1 MHRIIFDNSNNDK
14 RRENSDTNSIDSKKC
29 SGILDDIPIWVTML
43 GNVHVLSAPRLFSPS
58 LSVSPF
64 GYLSI
69 RIKMVVQA
77 SVVCWVNIGNVT
89 SSMLCWAANGG
100 YLTCFFFNVKMMI
113 KQQNEFGF
121 TKSSDKTIFMHVYT
135 YIPMWIYM
143 HAYLS
148 LCTYIYIYIHIY
160 IYGYIIARRDLTHPH
175 KHSTQWRRPSKHSLH
190 TLESLYNL
198 CMLFTHLCAELQS

>member
-1 MHRIIFDNSNNDK
+1 MYACIYEYVYAYVDAQNHFDNSNNDK
-14 RRENSDTNSIDSKKC
+14 RRENSDKNSIDSKKR

-69 RIKMVVQA
+69 RIKTVVQA

-100 YLTCFFFNVKMMI
+100 YLTCFFLREN
-113 KQQNEFGF
+113 N
-121 TKSSDKTIFMHVYT
+121 DK
-135 YIPMWIYM
+135 
-143 HAYLS
+143 A
-148 LCTYIYIYIHIY
+148 
-160 IYGYIIARRDLTHPH
+160 
-175 KHSTQWRRPSKHSLH
+175 
-190 TLESLYNL
+190 
-198 CMLFTHLCAELQS
+198 AE